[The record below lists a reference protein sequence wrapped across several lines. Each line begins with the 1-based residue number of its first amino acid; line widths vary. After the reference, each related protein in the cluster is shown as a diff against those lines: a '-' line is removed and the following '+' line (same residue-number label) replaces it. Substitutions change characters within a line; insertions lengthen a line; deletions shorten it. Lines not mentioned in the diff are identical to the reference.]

1 MTSEYN
7 TIGAAISWPRN
18 GAAWIEQELCIEPGD
33 VPVQFTLTET
43 ADGDDED
50 LVELAVSLT
59 EDAVVLKRKS
69 AKVAHLPRAIPFS
82 EFSDIVLWGALA
94 ANENGDV
101 MVGLSLYSEQHDLQ
115 VPVCITADT
124 DGLAARWTAWSYS
137 LGLRPKV
144 LNAGEGLRDPFH
156 GLSRLMTGTAVPRR
170 MPANRLARGAWADT
184 GHLPGAGPRP
194 DELHPNSC

>member
-7 TIGAAISWPRN
+7 SIGAAISWPRN
-18 GAAWIEQELCIEPGD
+18 GAAWIEQELCIEPNH
-33 VPVQFTLTET
+33 VPVQYTLIEAT
-43 ADGDDED
+43 DGEEED
-50 LVELAVSLT
+50 MVELTVSLT

-69 AKVAHLPRAIPFS
+69 AKVEHLPRAFPYS
-82 EFSDIVLWGALA
+82 DFSDIVLWGALA

-144 LNAGEGLRDPFH
+144 LNAGDGLRDPFH
-156 GLSRLMTGTAVPRR
+156 GLSKLMTGNAVPRR
-170 MPANRLARGAWADT
+170 MPANRLARSAWSDA
-184 GHLPGAGPRP
+184 GQLPSGGPHP
-194 DELHPNSC
+194 NELHPHGC